1 MSKTVFF
8 SSRVNAGK
16 KPQQH
21 KRKHAEKM
29 NTVTVEKCPRVNSLD
44 DFEWMTVLGCPL
56 SHIFTSSITE
66 NFNMVYDIV

>member
-44 DFEWMTVLGCPL
+44 DFE
-56 SHIFTSSITE
+56 
-66 NFNMVYDIV
+66 